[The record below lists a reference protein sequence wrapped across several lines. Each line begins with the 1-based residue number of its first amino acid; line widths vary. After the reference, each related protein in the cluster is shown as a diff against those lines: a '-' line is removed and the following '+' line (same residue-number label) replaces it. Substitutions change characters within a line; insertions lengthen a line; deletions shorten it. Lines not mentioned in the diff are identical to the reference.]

1 LYIFLGND
9 TESWVLR
16 NNGNIYFNNQVKLMT
31 NKEIEEGDII
41 VKIKKKIINFC
52 FSKQNL

>member
-1 LYIFLGND
+1 MYIFLGND

-41 VKIKKKIINFC
+41 LKIKKKIINFC

>member
-1 LYIFLGND
+1 MYIFLGND